1 MPGAAHNGVFL
12 TAMIC
17 VAEVLTLVGVF
28 TFPAL
33 LPVFFDEWGLSNT
46 EAGWIAGIYFGAN
59 AAVVGVLVSLT
70 DRVDARLIYLFG
82 AALAAIGS
90 AGFALFA
97 EGFWTALV
105 FRAMAGMGLAGT
117 YMPGLRAL
125 TDRYDGR
132 HQARAVAFYTG
143 TFSLGTATSFLVAG
157 QVARAFGWRW
167 SFAVAAIAA
176 ALALVIVA
184 VVLRPARPQA
194 AKEETRLL
202 DTRPVLAN
210 RRAMAYILAYGAH
223 TWELTSLRSWTV
235 AFLAFALT
243 LGGDEAGWLAPT
255 TVAMLSAIIAMFS
268 SIAGAELATRFGF
281 RRWVMG
287 VMVCSAVTGAALG
300 FSAGLPYLAVV
311 ALLWFFAV
319 LVQADAGVINSGTL
333 GAAEA
338 GRRGL
343 TLAVHST
350 FGFVC
355 AFLAPLVFG
364 VVLDLAGGGT
374 SPLAWGLA
382 FAAIGAGVLLGPL
395 ALAVLA
401 GGAERRETHP

>member
-1 MPGAAHNGVFL
+1 LTAESPLDMPSAARRGVFL
-12 TAMIC
+12 TATLC

-33 LPVFFDEWGLSNT
+33 LPVFFDEWGLSYT

-59 AAVVGVLVSLT
+59 AAVVGVMVSLT
-70 DRVDARLIYLFG
+70 DRIDARLIYLFG

-97 EGFWTALV
+97 EGFWTALA
-105 FRAMAGMGLAGT
+105 FRALAGMGLAGT

-125 TDRYDGR
+125 TDRYEGR
-132 HQARAVAFYTG
+132 RQARAVAVYTG
-143 TFSLGTATSFLVAG
+143 TFSLGTASSFLVAG
-157 QVARAFGWRW
+157 QVASTWGWRW

-176 ALALVIVA
+176 ALALIIVA
-184 VVLRPARPQA
+184 VVLRPVRPQA
-194 AKEETRLL
+194 AKEKTRLL
-202 DTRPVLAN
+202 DIRPVLRN
-210 RRAMAYILAYGAH
+210 RRAMAYILAYGVHA
-223 TWELTSLRSWTV
+223 WELTSLRSWTV
-235 AFLAFALT
+235 AFLAFALA
-243 LGGDEAGWLAPT
+243 LGGDEAGWLVPT
-255 TVAMLSAIIAMFS
+255 TVAMISAMIAMLS
-268 SIAGAELATRFGF
+268 SIVGAEMSTRFGS
-281 RRWVMG
+281 RQWVMG
-287 VMVCSAVTGAALG
+287 IMVFSAVTGAALG
-300 FSAGLPYLAVV
+300 FSTGLPYLAVV

-333 GAAEA
+333 DAAEP

-343 TLAVHST
+343 TLAVHSMV
-350 FGFVC
+350 GFVC

-382 FAAIGAGVLLGPL
+382 FTTIGAAVLLGPL
-395 ALAVLA
+395 ALFVL
-401 GGAERRETHP
+401 GRK

>member
-1 MPGAAHNGVFL
+1 MPDAARHGVFL
-12 TAMIC
+12 TAMLC

-33 LPVFFDEWGLSNT
+33 LPVFFDEWGLSYT

-59 AAVVGVLVSLT
+59 AAVVGVMVSLT

-82 AALAAIGS
+82 AAFGAIGS

-97 EGFWTALV
+97 EGFWTALA
-105 FRAMAGMGLAGT
+105 FRALAGMGLAGT
-117 YMPGLRAL
+117 YIPGLRAL

-132 HQARAVAFYTG
+132 HQARAVAVYTG
-143 TFSLGTATSFLVAG
+143 TFSLGTASSFLVAG
-157 QVARAFGWRW
+157 QVASAFGWRS

-184 VVLRPARPQA
+184 VVLRPVRPQA
-194 AKEETRLL
+194 AREKTRLL
-202 DTRPVLAN
+202 DIRPVLGN

-235 AFLAFALT
+235 AFLAFALA
-243 LGGDEAGWLAPT
+243 LGGNEAGWLVPT

-268 SIAGAELATRFGF
+268 SVAGGELAVRFGS

-287 VMVCSAVTGAALG
+287 VMACSAATGAVLG
-300 FSAGLPYLAVV
+300 FSTALPYLAVV
-311 ALLWFFAV
+311 VLLWFFAV

-355 AFLAPLVFG
+355 AFLGPLVFG

-382 FAAIGAGVLLGPL
+382 FTTIGAVVLLGPL
-395 ALAVLA
+395 ALAVL
-401 GGAERRETHP
+401 GGDAERPGTHP